1 MKLSE
6 DDKPKRR
13 YHAPQREE
21 AALRRRE
28 AIIAAA
34 HRRFVERGWSGTTV
48 KHVAETA
55 DVSPKTVEAL
65 FGTKAGLLR
74 AAVDFAIRGDIG
86 TTPVAE
92 RESFRRVRA
101 APTAARMLDLH
112 AAHLRQITPRSAAIA
127 WVVEHAAAADGSA
140 AEVWDRMNRNLRFA
154 VASAAELLGTKAG
167 HNRTLS
173 RSETEAAFL
182 IAFDWGTYRTL
193 SRFARLDDDAY
204 EAWLRRYYAATLLD
218 RPS

>member
-1 MKLSE
+1 MKTSE

-21 AALRRRE
+21 AAARRRE
-28 AIIAAA
+28 AIVASA

-48 KHVAETA
+48 RHVAEAA

-65 FGTKAGLLR
+65 FGTKAALLR

-92 RESFRRVRA
+92 RESFRRVEA

-112 AAHLRQITPRSAAIA
+112 AAHLRQITPRSASIA
-127 WVVEHAAAADGSA
+127 WVVEHAAAADDSV
-140 AEVWDRMNRNLRFA
+140 AEVWARMNHNLRFA
-154 VASAAELLGTKAG
+154 VATAAELLGTKAG
-167 HNRTLS
+167 HNRALS
-173 RSETEAAFL
+173 RRETEAVFWV
-182 IAFDWGTYRTL
+182 AFDWGTYRTL
-193 SRFARLDDDAY
+193 SHLAGLDDDAY
-204 EAWLRRYYAATLLD
+204 EGWLRRYYAATLLD